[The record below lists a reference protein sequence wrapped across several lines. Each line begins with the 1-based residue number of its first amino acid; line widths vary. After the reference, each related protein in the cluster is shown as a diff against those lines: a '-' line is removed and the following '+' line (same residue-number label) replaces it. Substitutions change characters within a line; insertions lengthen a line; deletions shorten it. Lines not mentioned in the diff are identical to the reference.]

1 MGIWKRTF
9 FTRTAF
15 AYFYSDFTNKNS
27 KKWFEKG
34 ENFTE
39 TSCRSMEAVSTMK
52 LPLKK
57 AGELH
62 NTTTLQ
68 LQIYLLVSPSRSSVN
83 WGIHYV
89 RIFQNMLKLNWVA
102 LVISYPYQ
110 QIPLFHN
117 TFCSSSNLLE
127 NLQKN
132 SLH

>member
-1 MGIWKRTF
+1 MGIWERTF

-15 AYFYSDFTNKNS
+15 AYFYSDFINKNI

-68 LQIYLLVSPSRSSVN
+68 ILCLYFSFAHTIELRAIVIPRSKELSQFLFIYAYYIL
-83 WGIHYV
+83 I
-89 RIFQNMLKLNWVA
+89 I
-102 LVISYPYQ
+102 
-110 QIPLFHN
+110 
-117 TFCSSSNLLE
+117 
-127 NLQKN
+127 
-132 SLH
+132 